1 HAAWRQAFDDYD
13 FSAALSAV
21 WKLAAEVNRFLQSK
35 APWALA
41 KDPAKAEEH
50 RAVLRGASEA
60 LLQIAAMAS
69 PAIPAA
75 SREIAERLGTTIP
88 DDLTSFRWGLL
99 PAEGKVSKRDPLFA
113 RVEAAER
120 IEGADKLLK
129 LQLDL
134 GGEKR
139 QIVAGIAKAYGPEQL
154 VGKKIVVVANLKP
167 AKLRGVESQ
176 GMLLAADLD
185 GRPIVA
191 TFEEDVKPGTR
202 VR

>member
-1 HAAWRQAFDDYD
+1 MDRAAYFQ
-13 FSAALSAV
+13 
-21 WKLAAEVNRFLQSK
+21 E
-35 APWALA
+35 
-41 KDPAKAEEH
+41 
-50 RAVLRGASEA
+50 
-60 LLQIAAMAS
+60 
-69 PAIPAA
+69 
-75 SREIAERLGTTIP
+75 T
-88 DDLTSFRWGLL
+88 
-99 PAEGKVSKRDPLFA
+99 KVSDPTPNPPAPAPAPVAAGPVQLTIEDFLKIDLRVA
-113 RVEAAER
+113 LVEAAER